1 MLFRK
6 GNMIRS
12 IQESPLYKISNP
24 DSITFFGASNNFDSM
39 GSNLLASP
47 LALGFKGPIYP
58 IHRTEDRILNLNAYR
73 SVFDLPETP
82 DLAVLVLPAPI
93 VCQALDECGQK
104 GIRHAVVISGGF
116 KEVGDSGAELEK
128 ELLKVAGK
136 YGIRFIG
143 PNCIGV
149 SNQRHRL
156 NTTPL
161 PYQNAPGFIGMASQ
175 SGSFITQIYN
185 HLNKLNLGFSTAFSV
200 GNEADI
206 DIVDCM
212 EYLGACPHT
221 KVIALYIESIRRGR
235 EFLRVAREVV
245 PHKPVVALYP
255 GGTEEGGRAGLSHTG
270 AMAGPDPLYNG
281 IFQQSGVVR
290 ARSVTELFDF
300 CLALGNAATP
310 AGNRVVIQTGAGGP
324 GATAADACGRAGL
337 KLPSLSPE
345 TIEQLSSL
353 TPDTA
358 SINNPV
364 DFTFHR
370 GHMDFYRIVP
380 RILLESKNT
389 DMLLIYFLLPLEM
402 IKRMIGNSGVPDEKI
417 HEEAVKFIEG
427 QCRAVVDLIEESDKP
442 VVGYTFLDPG
452 ELFVRRLLELGVPV
466 LPGSERAARALGA
479 MVQYAELRKKIL
491 CCS

>member
-1 MLFRK
+1 MLR
-6 GNMIRS
+6 M

-24 DSITFFGASNNFDSM
+24 DSIAFFGASNNFDSM
-39 GSNLLASP
+39 GSHLMASP

-58 IHRTEDRILNLNAYR
+58 IHPKEERIMNLKAYR
-73 SVFDLPETP
+73 SILDLPETP
-82 DLAVLVLPAPI
+82 DLAVIVLPAGI
-93 VCQALDECGQK
+93 VCRTLEECGQK
-104 GIRHAVVISGGF
+104 GIRHAIVISGGF
-116 KEVGDSGAELEK
+116 KEVGGSGTELEK
-128 ELLKVAGK
+128 KLLEVADK

-149 SNQRHRL
+149 SNQRHRI

-161 PYQNAPGFIGMASQ
+161 PYQNVPGFIGMASQ

-185 HLNKLNLGFSTAFSV
+185 HLHNLNLGFSTAFSV
-200 GNEADI
+200 GNEANI

-212 EYLGACPHT
+212 EYFKACPHT

-235 EFLRVAREVV
+235 EFLKVARKIV
-245 PHKPVVALYP
+245 PHKPIVALYP
-255 GGTEEGGRAGLSHTG
+255 GGTEEGRKAGLSHTG

-281 IFQQSGVVR
+281 IFQQGGVIR
-290 ARSVTELFDF
+290 AKSVTELFDF
-300 CLALGNAATP
+300 CLVLGNALRP

-337 KLPSLSPE
+337 KLPNLSPE
-345 TIEQLSSL
+345 TIEKLAPL

-380 RILLESKNT
+380 RILLEDENT
-389 DMLLIYFLLPLEM
+389 DVLLIYFLLPLEM
-402 IKRMIGNSGVPDEKI
+402 VERLIGNSGVLGEHI
-417 HEEAVKFIEG
+417 HEEAIKFIEG
-427 QCRAVVDLIEESDKP
+427 QCREVGDMVEESGKP
-442 VVGYTFLDPG
+442 VVGYTFLDPN

-479 MVQYAELRKKIL
+479 MVRYTELRKKIL
-491 CCS
+491 SDQ